1 MVDAIH
7 VTCAGAGQFR
17 DREAGAEADLKDP
30 VGGLHVEQ
38 RDHPAVALPV
48 GRAVGEHPAGHAPGR
63 APGMMALTDDV
74 AVQGA
79 HDGYPGPRDPVLD
92 GGGHRPPRGPWHAS
106 LMSCSH
112 GRQSTPS
119 SAPEVN
125 TAGGLLTIGELAR
138 RAGVTASAL
147 RYYEE
152 LGLLPA
158 PARVSGQRRYPESA
172 ARLVAAIL
180 LYSDA
185 GFTLAE
191 QKALMAPRDGTAG
204 WRRLAQ
210 RKLAEL
216 DEQIARAQ
224 AVREAISHGLRC
236 PHEDITQC
244 PNFNAGITARLAGQ
258 PLSRSHPQLHGQR

>member
-1 MVDAIH
+1 
-7 VTCAGAGQFR
+7 
-17 DREAGAEADLKDP
+17 
-30 VGGLHVEQ
+30 
-38 RDHPAVALPV
+38 
-48 GRAVGEHPAGHAPGR
+48 
-63 APGMMALTDDV
+63 
-74 AVQGA
+74 
-79 HDGYPGPRDPVLD
+79 
-92 GGGHRPPRGPWHAS
+92 
-106 LMSCSH
+106 MSCSH

-125 TAGGLLTIGELAR
+125 PRVPLTIGELAR

-191 QKALMAPRDGTAG
+191 QKALLAARTGTPG
-204 WRRLAQ
+204 DRRQLMQ

-224 AVREAISHGLRC
+224 
-236 PHEDITQC
+236 
-244 PNFNAGITARLAGQ
+244 
-258 PLSRSHPQLHGQR
+258 

>member
-1 MVDAIH
+1 M
-7 VTCAGAGQFR
+7 
-17 DREAGAEADLKDP
+17 
-30 VGGLHVEQ
+30 
-38 RDHPAVALPV
+38 
-48 GRAVGEHPAGHAPGR
+48 
-63 APGMMALTDDV
+63 
-74 AVQGA
+74 
-79 HDGYPGPRDPVLD
+79 
-92 GGGHRPPRGPWHAS
+92 
-106 LMSCSH
+106 
-112 GRQSTPS
+112 PS

-125 TAGGLLTIGELAR
+125 PPAGLLTIGELAR
-138 RAGVTASAL
+138 RVGVTAPAL

-191 QKALMAPRDGTAG
+191 QKALMAPHAGAPG
-204 WRRLAQ
+204 WRQLAQ

-224 AVREAISHGLRC
+224 AAREAISHGLRC

-244 PNFNAGITARLAGQ
+244 PNFNAGLTARLAGQ
-258 PLSRSHPQLHGQR
+258 PLSRSHQQLHGQRSHEGPGNV

>member
-1 MVDAIH
+1 MGH
-7 VTCAGAGQFR
+7 
-17 DREAGAEADLKDP
+17 
-30 VGGLHVEQ
+30 
-38 RDHPAVALPV
+38 LPC
-48 GRAVGEHPAGHAPGR
+48 GHAPGR
-63 APGMMALTDDV
+63 APGMVGLADDV

-79 HDGYPGPRDPVLD
+79 HGGDPGARDSVLD
-92 GGGHRPPRGPWHAS
+92 GRGHCPLHCWWQACPVS
-106 LMSCSH
+106 SSH

-119 SAPEVN
+119 SALEGKSPD
-125 TAGGLLTIGELAR
+125 GLLTIGELAR
-138 RAGVTASAL
+138 RVGVSTSAL

-158 PARVSGQRRYPESA
+158 PARISGQRRYPESA
-172 ARLVAAIL
+172 ARVVGAIL

-191 QKALMAPRDGTAG
+191 QKALMTTHASTTGD
-204 WRRLAQ
+204 RRVLMR

-224 AVREAISHGLRC
+224 AARDAIGHGLRC
-236 PHEDITQC
+236 PHQDITQC

-258 PLSRSHPQLHGQR
+258 PLSRSHQQLHGQRFVRAPTETAR